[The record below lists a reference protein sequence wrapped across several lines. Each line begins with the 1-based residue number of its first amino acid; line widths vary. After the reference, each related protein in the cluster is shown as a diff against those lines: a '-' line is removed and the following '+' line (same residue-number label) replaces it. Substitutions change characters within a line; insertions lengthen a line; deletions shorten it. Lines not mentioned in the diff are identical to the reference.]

1 MATDL
6 LFSFEHTPS
15 QAEFELF
22 ARISGDDN
30 PIHVDAAFAARS
42 RFGRPVAHGM
52 MLYAL
57 IWRGVRDAMPGAAI
71 VEQSLKFPNPS
82 YAGERL
88 VIEGVL
94 ERDAGRDCIIATA
107 RRSATGEPVCEARC
121 VIGGRAA
128 A

>member
-1 MATDL
+1 MAAEP

-57 IWRGVRDAMPGAAI
+57 IWRGVRDAMPGASI
-71 VEQSLKFPNPS
+71 IEQSLKFPNPS

-94 ERDAGRDCIIATA
+94 EPDAGRDCIIAAA
-107 RRSATGEPVCEARC
+107 RRSETGEPVCEARC
-121 VIGGRAA
+121 VLDGRTAE
-128 A
+128 